1 MAMTHDPSRTD
12 IETAPSDGPADLEE
26 TRQKLGEA
34 AGSRFWKSLSEFAHQ
49 DSFPEF
55 LAEKFPR
62 QAAEYEVSGLSRR
75 RLFELSAASMA
86 LGGLAGCTR
95 QPEEHIVPYVKQPE
109 EVVPGKPLFF
119 ATTISLGGYGRG
131 LLAESHLGR
140 PTKLEGNPQHPGSL
154 GATDAVTQ
162 AAILDLYDPDRS
174 QVVTKF
180 GSIHTWKEL
189 TDELSGALKAQKP
202 LQGAGVR
209 ILTETVTS
217 PVMAAKL
224 REFLAAY
231 PKAKWHQ
238 WEPAGRDA
246 VRGGSMLAF
255 RKYVE
260 TRYDFTKAEVVV
272 SLDSDFFS
280 DGPGAVRY
288 ARDWGQRRKPR
299 EHDKS
304 MSRLY
309 VVETASTLAGAAADH
324 RVAVTPAVLSQIALA
339 IAAECGVPGAT
350 KPQLDPKL
358 AKFAG
363 AAGRDLKKNVGRSI
377 VVAGEYAS
385 KEIHALAHAINA
397 ALKNVGTTVVYTDP
411 VEANPT
417 DQLASLF
424 DLVNDLR
431 RGQVDTLIIIGANPV
446 FTAPTDFDF
455 KSAIQKAALRV
466 HLGQYADETSEYC
479 HWHVPEAHFLEA
491 WGDARAFD
499 GTISIVQPL
508 IEPLYAAAKSG
519 LQLLSALLDKPTD
532 STLDIVKAHWQKDR
546 PGLGFETYWRRVLH
560 DGVMPDSALFPTA
573 AALDTSGIGQ
583 AVAALAQDKPAP
595 GLTLV
600 LRPDP
605 NVLDGRHA
613 NNGWLQELPKPLTK
627 LTWDNAVLVSPAR
640 AKALGLKPEEQH
652 EGGAMVTVTANGK
665 SIEAPLWVLPGLP
678 DDVVTIHLGYGRR
691 RAGNVGNGAG
701 FDAYPL
707 RTGAKPWNMAVT
719 LARAPR
725 HLPLF
730 STQTTHHMEGRALV
744 RAGTLAKF
752 KADPE
757 FAEKMTEAPKKTD
770 TLYPRWEY
778 KDYAWGMTVDLT
790 SCIGCNACVAA
801 CQAENNIPIVGKEEV
816 GRGRA
821 MHWIRIDRYF
831 EGDDSNVEATHHQPV
846 MCQHC
851 EQAPCEVVCPVGAT
865 THSSEGLN
873 DMVYNRCVGTKYC
886 SNNCPYKV
894 RRFNF
899 FKYTDDETPVLK
911 LLRNPDVSVRT
922 RGVMEKCSYCVQ
934 RINAKRIDAEKQ
946 DRPIRDGEIVPACQ
960 QACATDC
967 IVFGNI
973 NDPQSRVAR
982 LKAEPHDYSL
992 LAEVNTQPRT
1002 TYLAKIRNPNPE
1014 LEES

>member
-1 MAMTHDPSRTD
+1 MTQDPSRPHLD
-12 IETAPSDGPADLEE
+12 AKKPDENAVFDADHERLR
-26 TRQKLGEA
+26 TSN
-34 AGSRFWKSLSEFAHQ
+34 GSRFWKSLEELAQKETFV
-49 DSFPEF
+49 DY

-86 LGGLAGCTR
+86 LASLAGCTR
-95 QPEEHIVPYVKQPE
+95 QPFEHVVPYVKQPE
-109 EVVPGKPLFF
+109 EVIPGKPLFF
-119 ATTISLGGYGRG
+119 ATTIPLGGYGRG

-140 PTKLEGNPQHPGSL
+140 PTKLEGNPTHPASL

-162 AAILDLYDPDRS
+162 AALLDLYDPDRS
-174 QVVTKF
+174 QVITKF

-189 TDELSGALKAQKP
+189 TDELAGVMKAQKP

-217 PVMAAKL
+217 PSIARQI
-224 REFLAAY
+224 REFLGAY

-246 VRGGSMLAF
+246 VRAGAMLAF

-260 TRYDFTKAEVVV
+260 TRYDFTKADIVV
-272 SLDSDFFS
+272 SLDADFFI

-288 ARDWGQRRKPR
+288 AKDWSSRRKAR
-299 EHDKS
+299 EHDS
-304 MSRLY
+304 AMSRLY
-309 VVETASTLAGAAADH
+309 LVETALTLAGASADH
-324 RVAVTPAVLSQIALA
+324 RLAVTPATLSALALA
-339 IAAECGVPGAT
+339 IAAECGVPGTA
-350 KPQLDPKL
+350 KPALDAKL

-363 AAGRDLKKNVGRSI
+363 AVGRDLKRNVGRSI
-377 VVAGEYAS
+377 IVAGEYAP
-385 KEIHALAHAINA
+385 KEVHALAHAINA
-397 ALKNVGTTVVYTDP
+397 ALKNVGTTVIYTDP

-417 DQLASLF
+417 DQTASLV

-431 RGQVDTLIIIGANPV
+431 RGQVDTLVIIGSNPV
-446 FTAPTDFDF
+446 FTAPADLDFRA
-455 KSAIQKAALRV
+455 AIQKAALRV
-466 HLGQYADETSEYC
+466 HIGLYADETAEYC
-479 HWHVPEAHFLEA
+479 HWHVPETHFLEA

-499 GTISIVQPL
+499 GTTSIVQPL
-508 IEPLYAAAKSG
+508 IEPLYNEAKSS
-519 LQLLSALLDKPTD
+519 LQLLSALLERPGESSHDV
-532 STLDIVKAHWQKDR
+532 VKGHWQKER
-546 PGLGFETYWRRVLH
+546 GAAGVFETFWRRTLH
-560 DGVMPDSALFPTA
+560 DGFMADTALSPA
-573 AALDTSGIGQ
+573 LPALDASGIDK
-583 AVAALAQDKPAP
+583 AVAALAADKAAP
-595 GLTLV
+595 GPSLV
-600 LRPDP
+600 FRPDP
-605 NVLDGRHA
+605 TLFDGRHA

-627 LTWDNAVLVSPAR
+627 LTWDNAVLVSPKHAHG
-640 AKALGLKPEEQH
+640 LGLSAEELR
-652 EGGAMVTVTANGK
+652 EGGAVITVSSNGK
-665 SIEAPLWVLPGLP
+665 SIDAPLWVLPGLA
-678 DDVVTIHLGYGRR
+678 DDVVVVHFGYGRR
-691 RAGNVGNGAG
+691 RAGSVGNGTG

-707 RTGAKPWNMAVT
+707 RTAAKMWGGAVT
-719 LARAPR
+719 LKRTPR
-725 HLPLF
+725 RLPLV

-757 FAEKMTEAPKKTD
+757 FAEKMAEAPKKTD
-770 TLYPRWEY
+770 RLYPGFEY
-778 KDYAWGMTVDLT
+778 KDYAWGLSVDLS

-816 GRGRA
+816 ARGRV
-821 MHWIRIDRYF
+821 MHWIRIDRYW
-831 EGDDSNVEATHHQPV
+831 EGDEQEIAATHHQPV

-865 THSSEGLN
+865 VHSSEGLN

-899 FKYTDDETPVLK
+899 FKYSDTETPVLK
-911 LLRNPDVSVRT
+911 LMRNPDVTVRT

-946 DRPIRDGEIVPACQ
+946 NRPIADGDIVTACQ
-960 QACATDC
+960 QACPTDT

-973 NDPQSRVAR
+973 NDPKSKVAR
-982 LKAEPHDYSL
+982 LKAEPHDYGL
-992 LAEVNTQPRT
+992 LAELNTLPRT
-1002 TYLAKIRNPNPE
+1002 TYLARIRNPNPE
-1014 LEES
+1014 LEET